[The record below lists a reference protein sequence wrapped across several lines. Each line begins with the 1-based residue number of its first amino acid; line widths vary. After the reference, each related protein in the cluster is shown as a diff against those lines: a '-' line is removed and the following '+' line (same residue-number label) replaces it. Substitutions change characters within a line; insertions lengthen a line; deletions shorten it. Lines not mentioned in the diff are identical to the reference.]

1 MISPVKIW
9 RRQKEKREILGKEG
23 KVISWTKIY
32 VAPKDFKNIAP
43 YLVVLVELEDKKKF
57 VGQLV
62 DYEEKDLKF
71 GQKVK
76 AVLRKTRNVGSEDV
90 IPYGIKFK
98 PIEDEK
104 NH

>member
-9 RRQKEKREILGKEG
+9 RRQKEKRLILGKMG
-23 KVISWTKIY
+23 KIISWTKIY

-43 YLVVLVELEDKKKF
+43 YPVVLVELEDKKRF

-62 DYEEKDLKF
+62 DYDEKNLKI
-71 GQKVK
+71 GQRVK
-76 AVLRKTRNVGSEDV
+76 AVLRKTRNVGQEEV

-98 PIEDEK
+98 PI
-104 NH
+104 

>member
-9 RRQKEKREILGKEG
+9 RRQKEKRLILGKSG
-23 KVISWTKIY
+23 NIISWTKIY
-32 VAPKDFKNIAP
+32 IAPKDFKNIAP
-43 YLVVLVELEDKKKF
+43 YPVVLVELEDKKRF

-62 DYEEKDLKF
+62 EYDEKNLKI

-76 AVLRKTRNVGSEDV
+76 AVLRKTRNVGQEEV

-98 PIEDEK
+98 PI
-104 NH
+104 

>member
-9 RRQKEKREILGKEG
+9 RRQKEKRLILGKTG
-23 KVISWTKIY
+23 KIISWTKVY
-32 VAPKDFKNIAP
+32 LSAKDFKNITP
-43 YLVVLVELEDKKKF
+43 YPVVLVELEGKKNF

-62 DYEEKDLKF
+62 DYDEKNLKI

-76 AVLRKTRNVGSEDV
+76 VVLRKTRNVNSEEV

-98 PIEDEK
+98 PI
-104 NH
+104 

>member
-9 RRQKEKREILGKEG
+9 RRQKEKRLILGKVG
-23 KVISWTKIY
+23 QIISWTKIY

-43 YLVVLVELEDKKKF
+43 YPVVLVELEDKKRF

-62 DYEEKDLKF
+62 DYDEKNLKI

-76 AVLRKTRNVGSEDV
+76 TVLRKTRNIGQEEV

-98 PIEDEK
+98 PI
-104 NH
+104 